1 MKRIRTF
8 IFIFLT
14 IGLLNSC
21 DEDEKRPLVED
32 SIPPGAVTNIEV
44 ENLPGGARISYTLP
58 PDKDVL
64 YVEASFTSAD
74 GKLNNWKS
82 SVFNNSIEVA
92 GFPDTVNYTVE
103 LRVVDQSE
111 NRSAAVNV
119 DIQPLT
125 PPITL
130 IAESIKINPDF
141 GGIGISW
148 VNENQ
153 AEIAVIVEAENE
165 VGELEQVD
173 IRYSSQK
180 EDNFAVR
187 GFDTIPRNFAVF
199 IRDRYDNLSTR
210 IETTIK
216 PLFEQN
222 LDKNLF
228 NPLKLPH
235 DAPDAWGWV
244 MTNLFNNNIGGGGFH
259 TPQGWTDDN
268 PTPEYPE
275 PNRHFFTLD
284 LGVTA
289 QLSRFKFWQRQGSWL
304 YYHGNPRYFDVWG
317 ASELTQDGTF
327 DGWTKLIS
335 NGEVLKP
342 SGLPLGQVSND
353 DVELGGRGHEYIFP
367 LDAPKVRYI
376 RFVNLQNWSGS
387 RFMHIME
394 MDFWGEVQ

>member
-1 MKRIRTF
+1 MKPLK
-8 IFIFLT
+8 IFILLFLT
-14 IGLLNSC
+14 IGVLCSC
-21 DEDEKRPLVED
+21 DEDEKRPLVKD
-32 SIPPGAVTNIEV
+32 SSPPGPVTNVEV
-44 ENLPGGARISYTLP
+44 ENLPGGARISYTMP
-58 PDKDVL
+58 ADKDVL
-64 YVEASFTSAD
+64 YVEATFESVN

-92 GFPDTVNYTVE
+92 GFPDTVIYTVA
-103 LRVVDQSE
+103 LHAVDQSE
-111 NRSAAVNV
+111 NRSPAVNV
-119 DIQPLT
+119 NIQPTT

-148 VNENQ
+148 VNDNQ

-180 EDNFAVR
+180 KDNFAVR
-187 GFDTIPRNFAVF
+187 GFDTIPRLFSVF
-199 IRDRYDNLSTR
+199 VRDRYDNLSDKKQV
-210 IETTIK
+210 TIK

-222 LDKNLF
+222 LDKNVM

-244 MTNLFNNNIGGGGFH
+244 ISNLFNDNIGGAGFH

-268 PTPEYPE
+268 PTDEYPA
-275 PNRHFFTLD
+275 PNRHFFTFD
-284 LGVTA
+284 LGVIA
-289 QLSRFKFWQRQGSWL
+289 QLSRFKFWQRQGTWL
-304 YYHGNPRYFDVWG
+304 YYHGNPRYFEVWG
-317 ASELTQDGTF
+317 AAELNQNGTF
-327 DGWTKLIS
+327 DGWTKLIE
-335 NGEVLKP
+335 NGEVPKP

-353 DVELGGRGHEYIFP
+353 DVELAGRGHEYIFP
-367 LDAPKVRYI
+367 LDAPPVRYI

-394 MDFWGEVQ
+394 MEFWGEIQ

>member
-1 MKRIRTF
+1 MF
-8 IFIFLT
+8 VT
-14 IGLLNSC
+14 IALLSNC
-21 DEDEKRPLVED
+21 DEDEKRPLAQD
-32 SIPPGAVTNIEV
+32 SIPPGPITNVEV
-44 ENLPGGARISYTLP
+44 ENLPGGALITYTMP
-58 PDKDVL
+58 SDEDVL
-64 YVEASFTSAD
+64 YVEATFESAN

-92 GFPDTVNYTVE
+92 GFPDTVNYTVD
-103 LRVVDQSE
+103 LHAVDQSE
-111 NRSAAVNV
+111 NRSSAVNV
-119 DIQPLT
+119 DIQPTT

-130 IAESIKINPDF
+130 IAESIKINADF

-148 VNENQ
+148 INDNQ
-153 AEIAVIVEAENE
+153 ADIAVIVEAENE

-187 GFDTIPRNFAVF
+187 GFDTIPKLFSVF
-199 IRDRYDNLSTR
+199 VRDRYDNLSNK
-210 IETTIK
+210 ISATIK

-228 NPLKLPH
+228 NPIKLPH

-244 MTNLFNNNIGGGGFH
+244 MSNLFNDNISGSGFH

-268 PTPEYPE
+268 PTAEYPE
-275 PNRHFFTLD
+275 PNRHFFTFD

-289 QLSRFKFWQRQGSWL
+289 QLSRFKFWQRQGTWL
-304 YYHGNPRYFDVWG
+304 YYHGNPHYFDVWG
-317 ASELTQDGTF
+317 AAELNQDGTF

-335 NGEVLKP
+335 NGEVIKP

-353 DVELGGRGHEYIFP
+353 DVELAGRGHEYIFP
-367 LDAPKVRYI
+367 LDAPPVRYI
-376 RFVNLQNWSGS
+376 RFVNLENWSGS
-387 RFMHIME
+387 RFMHFME
-394 MDFWGEVQ
+394 IDFWGEIQ

>member
-1 MKRIRTF
+1 MIRIFTL
-8 IFIFLT
+8 IFLT
-14 IGLLNSC
+14 IGFLSSC
-21 DEDEKRPLVED
+21 DEDEKRPLVD
-32 SIPPGAVTNIEV
+32 DTTPPGPVSNIEV
-44 ENLPGGARISYTLP
+44 DNLPGGARISYTLP
-58 PDKDVL
+58 SDNDVL
-64 YVEASFTSAD
+64 YVEASFQNAD
-74 GKLNNWKS
+74 GKINNWKS
-82 SVFNNSIEVA
+82 SVYNNSIEVA
-92 GFPDTVNYTVE
+92 GFPDTVNYTV
-103 LRVVDQSE
+103 VVNAVDQSE
-111 NRSAAVNV
+111 NKSEPVNV
-119 DIQPLT
+119 DIQPTT

-148 VNENQ
+148 VNDNQ
-153 AEIAVIVEAENE
+153 ADIAVIVEAENE

-187 GFDTIPRNFAVF
+187 GFDTIPRTFSVF
-199 IRDRYDNLSTR
+199 VRDRYDNLSNK
-210 IETTIK
+210 ISTTLK

-222 LDKNLF
+222 LDKNLM

-244 MTNLFNNNIGGGGFH
+244 MTNMFNDNIGGAGFH

-268 PTPEYPE
+268 PTDEYTD
-275 PNRHFFTLD
+275 PNRHFFTFD

-289 QLSRFKFWQRQGSWL
+289 QLSRFKFWQRQGTWL
-304 YYHGNPRYFDVWG
+304 YYHGNPRYFEVWG
-317 ASELTQDGTF
+317 AAELNQDGSF
-327 DGWTKLIS
+327 DGWTKLIE
-335 NGEVLKP
+335 NGEVPKP

-367 LDAPKVRYI
+367 LDAPPVRYI

-387 RFMHIME
+387 RFLHIME
-394 MDFWGEVQ
+394 MDFWGEIQ